1 MNARQDDLFCAAS
14 QSGLNIKDHICNG
27 TTASLAACNGGNA
40 ECTSVIT
47 AILHLDEGTRTAMQT
62 GERLI
67 GLYLE
72 PLRRKPRWL

>member
-1 MNARQDDLFCAAS
+1 MLSVTYND
-14 QSGLNIKDHICNG
+14 
-27 TTASLAACNGGNA
+27 AACTDPVDPKRVA
-40 ECTSVIT
+40 EFQ
-47 AILHLDEGTRTAMQT
+47 RAMQT